1 VSYFRLQKAGK
12 ISPRTI
18 HRFLNST
25 SRLSQNAGQVK
36 TASVPIENCLTEGVQ
51 SSGNYLPLML
61 LDSPRPF
68 ARPLHFAEGK
78 VHLSDREVS

>member
-25 SRLSQNAGQVK
+25 SRLSQNAGQVTVPEFNFAAVSK
-36 TASVPIENCLTEGVQ
+36 CGAGQTASVPIENCLTEGVQ
-51 SSGNYLPLML
+51 STSGMTP
-61 LDSPRPF
+61 
-68 ARPLHFAEGK
+68 
-78 VHLSDREVS
+78 